1 MIRYD
6 RFWTLLKE
14 RGITQ
19 YDLYTHLGINRY
31 TIHRLKHN
39 KNMET
44 DTLNYICQIL
54 HCKLED
60 IVEYTEDDIDEP
72 TPL

>member
-6 RFWTLLKE
+6 RFWKLIEE

-31 TIHRLKHN
+31 TINRLKHN

-44 DTLNYICQIL
+44 DTLNYICRVL
-54 HCKLED
+54 HCNLED
-60 IVEYTEDDIDEP
+60 IVEYVEDEND
-72 TPL
+72 